1 MALFLN
7 FIQELSVAPNETIKL
22 NSQLT
27 RKLRMLS
34 INKRNENVKNLHNYL
49 KGSVCEWA
57 KMLFMSKNNRFHRL
71 TLLFPTKQPPEV
83 TKFAINGHQVGIIFF
98 NPLS

>member
-7 FIQELSVAPNETIKL
+7 FIQELSVAPKETIKL
-22 NSQLT
+22 NRQLT

-49 KGSVCEWA
+49 KGSVFEWT
-57 KMLFMSKNNRFHRL
+57 KMLFMSKNNRF
-71 TLLFPTKQPPEV
+71 TLSFPTKQQPEV